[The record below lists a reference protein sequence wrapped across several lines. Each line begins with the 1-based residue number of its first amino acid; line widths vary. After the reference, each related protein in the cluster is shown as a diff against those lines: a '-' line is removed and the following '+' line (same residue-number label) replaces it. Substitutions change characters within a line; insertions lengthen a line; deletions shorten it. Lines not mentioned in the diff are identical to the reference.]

1 MRKPRLHG
9 MLAALVVALATTVG
23 PMAAQPA
30 AAQCGDRDCRVERK
44 PVDIPGGMGW
54 VGAGSGSRTAVP
66 GTGGG
71 GSWPTSPSYGT
82 PAAGLPKVAARTMS
96 AIERLARRYGV
107 PWPKEGTIRARDMRP
122 YGVYQIYYEAPR
134 GGSRAHKYGI
144 TRVGDTRPRSQL
156 GPCRKAVGVRCRYIW
171 LRRDVGGWKH
181 ARQVEAGYAAKYK
194 HKFGDCPPGMRR
206 CL

>member
-1 MRKPRLHG
+1 MHRQRLLG
-9 MLAALVVALATTVG
+9 LLAALVVAFAGVASPVATS
-23 PMAAQPA
+23 PA
-30 AAQCGDRDCRVERK
+30 SAQCGDKDCRVERN

-54 VGAGSGSRTAVP
+54 GGALSGGRTAVP

-71 GSWPTSPSYGT
+71 SSWPTSARYGQ
-82 PAAGLPKVAARTMS
+82 PAAGLPQVAARSMS

-107 PWPKEGTIRARDMRP
+107 PWPREGTIRARDMRP
-122 YGVYQIYYEAPR
+122 YGVYQIYSRAPG
-134 GGSRAHKYGI
+134 GGSKAFKYGI
-144 TRVGDTRPRSQL
+144 TRVGERRPASQL
-156 GPCRKAVGVRCRYIW
+156 AKCERLMGTECRYIW
-171 LRRDVGGWKH
+171 LRKGVGGWKH